1 MSVHALGNLF
11 QGLCLRCWNKFSMTR
26 MFLLWKWIIYPRGR
40 VTSISLVLCCS
51 FRDKSQNTMLRFW
64 RGCYTELVSV
74 SEWQVWTKPQS
85 FLFNKKENAFT
96 VKSKTKLT
104 NKIPHQVWND
114 TSIWWIQN
122 NVLYKLKIQSFNQ
135 NICCIKDESRLYA
148 EILPLLVSLYALM
161 SDSLWVS
168 VQQ

>member
-26 MFLLWKWIIYPRGR
+26 MFLFWKWIIYPRGR
-40 VTSISLVLCCS
+40 VTSISLVSYCS
-51 FRDKSQNTMLRFW
+51 FRGKSQNTMLRFW

-96 VKSKTKLT
+96 VKSKTDTT
-104 NKIPHQVWND
+104 NEIPHQVQND
-114 TSIWWIQN
+114 TSILWIQN
-122 NVLYKLKIQSFNQ
+122 DVLYKLKIQSFNQ
-135 NICCIKDESRLYA
+135 NICCIKDGSCLYA
-148 EILPLLVSLYALM
+148 EILPLLVSLY
-161 SDSLWVS
+161 SLILHCSWVS
-168 VQQ
+168 VQR